1 MELEKVGT
9 AIHFHPNLPST
20 RIYFQI
26 YVPVDDDK
34 HFFTVIRKTILLTVN
49 VIPGRGFPTEP

>member
-20 RIYFQI
+20 RIYCQI

-34 HFFTVIRKTILLTVN
+34 HFFYRNTKNSFTNGQRDS
-49 VIPGRGFPTEP
+49 REGFSY